1 MIDDSVLTSIYG
13 RGWAFPPAFSL
24 EEGVVMSEGVEDVR
38 QSLRILFATEPG
50 ERIMREEY
58 GCALYDVMFRNIDS
72 ELTSEIERRVAD
84 AVLSYE
90 PRANLTDILVVQ
102 AESNRSAVEVGVTYR
117 LRGSEIDETMSGTLD
132 LNQAMRGD
140 FL

>member
-38 QSLRILFATEPG
+38 QSLRILFGTEPG

-58 GCALYDVMFRNIDS
+58 GCALYDVMFKNIDS
-72 ELTSEIERRVAD
+72 ELSSDIERRITD
-84 AVLSYE
+84 AVLRYE
-90 PRANLTDILVVQ
+90 PRANLTEILIVQ
-102 AESNRSAVEVGVTYR
+102 AESSRSAVKVGVTYR
-117 LRGSEIDETMSGTLD
+117 LRGSEIDEYLSGTLD
-132 LNQAMRGD
+132 LNQALRGD
-140 FL
+140 FQ